1 MSLERAEERLDNLV
15 ALERDTAPTFSAIG
29 EGRYRFI
36 IPSIATTLEAD
47 HLRREGGQLKA
58 EVLARCELPGAQTFD
73 GVLSIGDLNLS
84 SPRTRKSHAQYLS
97 ERARTKKDEV
107 DWTGLMEEFGQRV
120 LAAERN
126 GQPAVWLHELPEPEP
141 DKFVAVEGW
150 ELARHQATCLFG
162 DGSAGKSLLAL
173 WALGRLAL
181 AGLRVGMADW
191 EMDQAEHRRRLRQ
204 LFGAEM
210 PPIRYVRCSRPF
222 VQEAERLRRIVR
234 EDRLEYLLL
243 DSISYATDG
252 PAEQH
257 EVAARYL
264 QSLRSLGEIGSLH
277 NAHITKALEGND
289 HKPFG
294 SVFWHNS
301 MRLTWNVKTAG
312 VQTNDSELSVG
323 LYNRKINTGARRQA
337 VGFRFRFDGEAGP
350 ISVERVNVADV
361 GDLAAQLSVPERVR
375 IALRRGP
382 LSRGQLS
389 SELED
394 VKPDTLRTTINR
406 EKNAG
411 RVLEFG
417 DRLSLADRRQE

>member
-1 MSLERAEERLDNLV
+1 MERAEERLDNLV
-15 ALERDTAPTFSAIG
+15 ALERDQEPTFSCIE

-36 IPSIATTLEAD
+36 VPAIATTFEAD
-47 HLRREGGQLKA
+47 YLRREGGQLKA
-58 EVLARCELPGAQTFD
+58 EVLTRCELPGAQAFD
-73 GVLSIGDLNLS
+73 GCLSIGDLNLS
-84 SPRTRKSHAQYLS
+84 SARTRKSHASYLA
-97 ERARTKKDEV
+97 ERARTKKEV
-107 DWTGLMEEFGQRV
+107 DWTGLLEEFAQRV

-150 ELARHQATCLFG
+150 ELARYQATCLFG
-162 DGSAGKSLLAL
+162 DGSAGKSLLSL
-173 WALGRLAL
+173 WALGCLAKS
-181 AGLRVGMADW
+181 GLRVGMADW

-222 VQEAERLRRIVR
+222 VQEADRLRRIVR
-234 EDRLEYLLL
+234 EDRLQYVLL

-252 PAEQH
+252 PAEAH

-264 QSLRSLGEIGSLH
+264 QALRSLGEIGSLH
-277 NAHITKALEGND
+277 TAHITKALEGND

-301 MRLTWNVKTAG
+301 MRLTWNAKTAG
-312 VQTNDSELSVG
+312 VQTNDSELSLG
-323 LYNRKINTGARRQA
+323 LYNRKINTGAKRPA

-382 LSRGQLS
+382 LSRRQLS

-394 VKPDTLRTTINR
+394 VKADTLRTTINR
-406 EKNAG
+406 EKKAG

-417 DRLSLADRRQE
+417 DRLSLADRRPE